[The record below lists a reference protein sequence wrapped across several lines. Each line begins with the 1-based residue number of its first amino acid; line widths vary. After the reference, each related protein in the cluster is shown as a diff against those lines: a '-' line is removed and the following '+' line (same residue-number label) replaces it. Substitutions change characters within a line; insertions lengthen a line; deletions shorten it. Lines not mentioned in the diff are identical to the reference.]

1 VDTFLKLFRKGAGT
15 LPPNAPAER
24 EAAPAIVALEGLPR
38 FDVKERLEWREGF
51 PVPDWGSVEDWMRS
65 VPEDRQME
73 AWRACER
80 AWLLHFRDALG
91 TSFHLATSEVSMVLS
106 SLEPRET
113 RYALAFMGR
122 TFKRIMH
129 VLKGVAEP
137 PPWDH
142 DLLIVFDDQHA
153 YYRYASRYY
162 EQAGEFAASS
172 GMHISRGRSHFIT
185 TRSDL
190 SVIEPV
196 VAHEMTH
203 ACLAHLPLPLWL
215 DEGLAV
221 NTERR
226 LVGRAPDLFTP
237 EEMHAKLVRFFGEA
251 QIQEFWSGT
260 SFRRSDDGNMLSYEL
275 ARILVEHLA
284 ADWSRFARFANAAHH
299 GDAGAAAAREHLGV
313 ELGAMAA
320 ALLGHDDAARYAP
333 RVSTLSTQPN
343 G

>member
-1 VDTFLKLFRKGAGT
+1 METFLKVFRKGAGT
-15 LPPNAPAER
+15 LPQASPAVPGVAPTMV
-24 EAAPAIVALEGLPR
+24 APDGLPA
-38 FDVKERLEWREGF
+38 FDLGAGLEWIERF
-51 PVPDWGSVEDWMRS
+51 PVPRWPLVEEWLTS
-65 VPEDRQME
+65 LPEERQAE

-80 AWLLHFRDALG
+80 GWLLHFRDALG
-91 TSFHLATSEVSMVLS
+91 PRYHLAQNETALVLS
-106 SLEPRET
+106 SLDPRET
-113 RYALAFMGR
+113 RYALDFMGR

-129 VLKGVAEP
+129 VLKGVAEA

-142 DLLIVFDDQHA
+142 DLLIVFDDPDS

-162 EQAGEFAASS
+162 AEGGEFATSS

-185 TRSDL
+185 TRADL
-190 SVIEPV
+190 TVIEPV

-203 ACLAHLPLPLWL
+203 GCLAHLPLPLWL

-226 LVGRAPDLFTP
+226 LAGRVPDLCTP
-237 EEMHAKLVRFFGEA
+237 EEMRAKLLRFFGEA
-251 QIQEFWSGT
+251 EVQEFWSGV
-260 SFRRSDDGNMLSYEL
+260 SFRRTDDGNLLSYEL
-275 ARILVEHLA
+275 ARIFVEHLA
-284 ADWSRFARFANAAHH
+284 ADWSRFARFVNAAHY

-320 ALLGHDDAARYAP
+320 ALLERGDAAPYEPRPAP
-333 RVSTLSTQPN
+333 SSIHPN

>member
-1 VDTFLKLFRKGAGT
+1 METFLKLFRKGAGT
-15 LPPNAPAER
+15 LPPAPAAER
-24 EAAPAIVALEGLPR
+24 GAAPAAVVLAGLPP
-38 FDVKERLEWREGF
+38 FDLDARLEWIEGF
-51 PVPDWGSVEDWMRS
+51 PVPDWGAVEDWMRA
-65 VPEDRQME
+65 VPEERQMD

-91 TSFHLATSEVSMVLS
+91 PGFHLARSEVSMVLS

-113 RYALAFMGR
+113 QYALAFMER

-137 PPWDH
+137 PPWDQ
-142 DLLIVFDDQHA
+142 DLLIVFDDQDA

-162 EQAGEFAASS
+162 EHGGEFAGSS
-172 GMHISRGRSHFIT
+172 GMHISRGRAHFIT

-196 VAHEMTH
+196 VVHEMTH

-215 DEGLAV
+215 DEGMAV

-237 EEMHAKLVRFFGEA
+237 EEMHAKLVKFFGEA
-251 QIQEFWSGT
+251 QIQEFWSGK
-260 SFRRSDDGNMLSYEL
+260 SFRRSDEGNMLSYEL
-275 ARILVEHLA
+275 ARIFVEHLA

-299 GDAGAAAAREHLGV
+299 SDAGAAAAREHLGV
-313 ELGAMAA
+313 ELGAIAA
-320 ALLGHDDAARYAP
+320 ALLGRDDARPYEP
-333 RVSTLSTQPN
+333 SNLSLHHN